1 MPRGSKPGERC
12 GGRQRGTPNKSTLLK
27 HAAIEAAVTDP
38 NLSPLD
44 FLLKLMRQ
52 GDLPLEL
59 RVTVAQQALP
69 FTQPKPRRNK
79 LIRGAYWGSR
89 NGVNERIG
97 PRANAD
103 DVCSDNVTPLDFL
116 LGVMRDADSP
126 PALRSKG

>member
-1 MPRGSKPGERC
+1 MPRGSKPGERR

-79 LIRGAYWGSR
+79 LIKGAYGARGTVSMKGLVPASR
-89 NGVNERIG
+89 
-97 PRANAD
+97 
-103 DVCSDNVTPLDFL
+103 L
-116 LGVMRDADSP
+116 
-126 PALRSKG
+126 